1 MESQNKLC
9 RGNMIRA
16 CMATNASLTS
26 STEQKKE
33 LMSLTQIFYIYGGPI
48 IWHMLCKIPAI
59 WEQTGFNLRRQPLT
73 IHSNLHDIV
82 KESCSESHER

>member
-16 CMATNASLTS
+16 CMATSASLTS

-59 WEQTGFNLRRQPLT
+59 MGRNRVQSQTSAIDNP
-73 IHSNLHDIV
+73 
-82 KESCSESHER
+82 